1 MVGAEK
7 DNQYQRHEAPLAA
20 KGDPRDAARSGH
32 MTRNLPPVSVLR
44 YRGPSLLN
52 SITQN
57 GQANRCVVE
66 SVGALLN
73 A

>member
-1 MVGAEK
+1 MVGAENIK
-7 DNQYQRHEAPLAA
+7 QDQRHDAALAA
-20 KGDPRDAARSGH
+20 KGDPRDGARSGH
-32 MTRNLPPVSVLR
+32 MARNLPPVSVLR